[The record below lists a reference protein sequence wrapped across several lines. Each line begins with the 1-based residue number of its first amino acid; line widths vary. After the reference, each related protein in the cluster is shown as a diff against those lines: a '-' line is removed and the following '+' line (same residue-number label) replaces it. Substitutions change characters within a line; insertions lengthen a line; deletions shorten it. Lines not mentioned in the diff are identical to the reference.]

1 MFTVG
6 MEVCLDPPDGSGA
19 NFGRGRQSVVFASSI
34 SSLLMQPGR
43 PARFPAW
50 LPWLRKV
57 CRSGT
62 AFLDLF
68 RQLDAADVALAAR
81 HLAGSPTAFCN
92 WKWLFGLATD
102 IS

>member
-1 MFTVG
+1 
-6 MEVCLDPPDGSGA
+6 LDVDRKIDEANTTDCRPRPKFAPEPVLRFLLPLVDSGA
-19 NFGRGRQSVVFASSI
+19 PSS

-68 RQLDAADVALAAR
+68 RQLDAADVAL
-81 HLAGSPTAFCN
+81 H
-92 WKWLFGLATD
+92 
-102 IS
+102 